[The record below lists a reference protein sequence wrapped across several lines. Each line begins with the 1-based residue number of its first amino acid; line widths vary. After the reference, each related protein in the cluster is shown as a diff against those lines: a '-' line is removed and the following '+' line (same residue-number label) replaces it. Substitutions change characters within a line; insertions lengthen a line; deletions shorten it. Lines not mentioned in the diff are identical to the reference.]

1 MNIENLTKHQIILLT
16 LLISFV
22 TSIATGI
29 VTVALMN
36 QAPVGVTQTINRIV
50 EKTIETVT
58 TPTTENNT
66 QTIVKETVVVST
78 DDQVVSAV
86 DKNSKGVVRIYRTNS
101 DPQDSSSMM
110 LVGLCVVVN
119 DDNIIAAD
127 NSIIFG
133 GGNYFVASASGKLY
147 TLTVLRAISG
157 EKIALLKL
165 KQDEKEPL
173 SLSKVILSSSSLKLG
188 QSVVY
193 IGGEKQ
199 NIVSTGIVSSVN
211 MKDEKITDAVASST
225 ASTTEFVERKQTVVD
240 SIETNI
246 SENSLISGGLLLNL
260 SGDVVGLKATYLN
273 SAKTDLFVPVNELNK
288 VLSAW
293 IVSQKK

>member
-110 LVGLCVVVN
+110 LVGLGVVVN